1 MMPTKR
7 NCRVSIKKEV
17 IKKSMVT
24 KLKLVLL
31 VLGLGGCTS
40 KVNGLFGWKIWRR
53 DRWRRRGK
61 SGEQETRKFGNK
73 RKIVTDKGVDTR
85 VYTRFL
91 RSSFLYIQDM
101 NKINKYL

>member
-40 KVNGLFGWKIWRR
+40 KSEWTVWLEDLEKRQEEKEREEWRT
-53 DRWRRRGK
+53 
-61 SGEQETRKFGNK
+61 GEEE
-73 RKIVTDKGVDTR
+73 I
-85 VYTRFL
+85 
-91 RSSFLYIQDM
+91 SE
-101 NKINKYL
+101 